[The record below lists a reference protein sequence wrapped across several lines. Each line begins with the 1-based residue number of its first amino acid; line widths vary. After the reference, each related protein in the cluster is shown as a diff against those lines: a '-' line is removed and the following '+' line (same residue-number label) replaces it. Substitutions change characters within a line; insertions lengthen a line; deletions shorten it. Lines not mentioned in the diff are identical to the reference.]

1 MPRSISR
8 VVRTVALSQD
18 GRKINTYMA
27 LAALRRS
34 LIGEFIVAGLVI
46 AVVAIVG
53 MMSPV
58 PM

>member
-1 MPRSISR
+1 
-8 VVRTVALSQD
+8 
-18 GRKINTYMA
+18 MA